1 MHISSRVF
9 EYNKD
14 LKSAQDFLVRLYKL
28 TKIPQGWFPD
38 RLENNPK
45 EIHQNAYLW
54 EEIDNNSKSTIVALT
69 TVDGR
74 HNYFLFVHP
83 NHYDLENEILESIEA
98 HAKRK
103 QKNDNYEGKLNIL
116 VTDGFKHREEILK
129 KKGYYNKGHHSDI
142 RLRSIDT
149 PIANYQLPKGFQI
162 RGIRNTSDYDKIA
175 NAIRVVFGH
184 GEWFTG
190 KLLQEMTKSNYY
202 NKDLDL
208 IVEANNGDLAAFC
221 TFRMDPV
228 SKITQLEPM
237 GTLPNYRKLGLANSL
252 ILEGLKRSFNLG
264 ASLFYIGGSA
274 ISPAAAKLYNNTG
287 YTEILKEYVWT
298 KKI

>member
-14 LKSAQDFLVRLYKL
+14 LKSAQAFLVSLYEL
-28 TKIPQGWFPD
+28 TKIPQSWFPD

-45 EIHQNAYLW
+45 EIDQNVYLW
-54 EEIDNNSKSTIVALT
+54 EEIDNNSKVTIIAMT
-69 TVDGR
+69 TLDGP
-74 HNYFLFVHP
+74 HNYSLFVHP
-83 NHYDLENEILESIEA
+83 NHYDLENEILDTIEA
-98 HAKRK
+98 HAIETK
-103 QKNDNYEGKLNIL
+103 KNENAKYKVNIL
-116 VTDGFKHREEILK
+116 VTEGFKHREELLT
-129 KKGYYNKGHHSDI
+129 KKGYKNKGHHSDI
-142 RLRSIDT
+142 RLRRIDT
-149 PIANYQLPKGFQI
+149 PIANYQLPNGFHI
-162 RGIRNTSDYDKIA
+162 RAISNTSDYDKIA
-175 NAIRVVFGH
+175 KAIRVVFGH

-190 KLLQEMTKSNYY
+190 KLLQEMTESTYY

-208 IVEANNGDLAAFC
+208 IVETNNGDLAAFC

-237 GTLPNYRKLGLANSL
+237 GTHPRYRKLGLAKSL
-252 ILEGLKRSFNLG
+252 VLEGLKRSVDHG

-274 ISPAAAKLYNNTG
+274 ISPAAAKLYDNTG
-287 YTEILKEYVWT
+287 YTEILKEYVWS